1 MLGDRP
7 GIHGRDRPGATP
19 PGPGCARPSPGAGIH
34 ATTAAV
40 PARAA
45 VNATRVFPIDWGSLA
60 PLRLRARAVAE
71 GIYAGA
77 HRSFRKGSG
86 VEFSGQRPYV
96 PGDDL
101 RFFDRRA
108 LLRHDK
114 LMVREFETETDRALW
129 LCLDATA
136 SMSFRSDGASGP
148 RPPGA
153 KIAYA
158 GLLAAALARV
168 AVASG
173 DPVGLCWIG
182 GVGVHGLPPLAGREA
197 FERVVGAIEGV
208 SAAGDGSSGEL
219 AFERALAPVG
229 RRARR
234 GSIVVLFS
242 DLLDLPARALS
253 TFAALG
259 TSGRALV
266 AVRVLD
272 PAERDLGYKGTVR
285 LRALEGEAVVE
296 ADADL
301 VRDGYRERLAGI
313 AATWSRELEAR
324 GGRLVD
330 VVTADPA
337 TAVVR
342 SILLA
347 VAEARR

>member
-1 MLGDRP
+1 M
-7 GIHGRDRPGATP
+7 
-19 PGPGCARPSPGAGIH
+19 
-34 ATTAAV
+34 
-40 PARAA
+40 PARA
-45 VNATRVFPIDWGSLA
+45 VTNDTSVFPIDWGALA

-77 HRSFRKGSG
+77 HRSVRKGSG
-86 VEFSGQRPYV
+86 VEFGGQRPYV

-101 RFFDRRA
+101 RFIDRRA

-136 SMSFRSDGASGP
+136 SMSFRGDRA
-148 RPPGA
+148 PGA
-153 KIAYA
+153 KVAFA
-158 GLLAAALARV
+158 GLVAAALARI
-168 AVASG
+168 AVSSG
-173 DPVGLCWIG
+173 DPVGLAWIG
-182 GVGVHGLPPLAGREA
+182 GVGVQGLPPMAGREA
-197 FERVVGAIEGV
+197 FDRVVGAIEGAA
-208 SAAGDGSSGEL
+208 AAGDGNAGEHTF
-219 AFERALAPVG
+219 ARTLAPVG

-234 GSIVVLFS
+234 GSVIVLFS

-259 TSGRALV
+259 TAGRALV

-272 PAERDLGYKGTVR
+272 PSERELGFRGTVR
-285 LRALEGEAVVE
+285 LRALEGDAVVE

-301 VRDGYRERLAGI
+301 VRQVYRERLAGI